1 MHDTF
6 DAIEFAL
13 YLRARWRV
21 VAICCASAL
30 VLAGVAGALLPKRY
44 TATATL
50 IIEPSAGMD
59 PRAAMAVSPVYLESL
74 KTYESYATSDTLFS
88 RALSEL
94 GLRRLYSNKS
104 VEALKRQVLSVSKP
118 ANTRIIDIS
127 ATLSD
132 PLEAK
137 RLAQFVAEQTVAL
150 NRSLEQHS
158 GDYTIQEAQDV
169 VERAEARLRNAVR
182 AGAAGSGAQSVEALS
197 ADLKNT
203 SELKYGVQSDL
214 ARSRTELAYLTSQ
227 QSTFKAGDGKT
238 GDEDR
243 AAGNAREIVAA
254 RARVQDL
261 EEQDKKL
268 EAAIAEKAARLERA
282 KPGRDSLDAEQRLA
296 TTDLE
301 NARTKLGELRAASAF
316 RGERLEVLDP
326 GIVPGKPSFPN
337 GPLIQLVAFA
347 VSLSASLLYLAAAF
361 GYSRALGARAERV
374 YSLR

>member
-1 MHDTF
+1 MPDTF

-21 VAICCASAL
+21 VAISCASAL
-30 VLAGVAGALLPKRY
+30 VLAGVASAAMPRRY

-88 RALSEL
+88 RALDEL
-94 GLRRLYSNKS
+94 GLHKRYSDKS

-118 ANTRIIDIS
+118 NNTRIIDIS

-158 GDYTIQEAQDV
+158 GDYTVQEAQDV
-169 VERAEARLRNAVR
+169 VERAEARLRDAVR
-182 AGAAGSGAQSVEALS
+182 AGAAGSGAQSVEALT

-203 SELKYGVQSDL
+203 TDLRYGVQSDL

-227 QSTFKAGDGKT
+227 PSTFKAGD
-238 GDEDR
+238 EDR
-243 AAGNAREIVAA
+243 ATGNAREIVAA

-261 EEQDKKL
+261 EEQNNKL
-268 EAAIAEKAARLERA
+268 ETAVAEKAARLERA
-282 KPGRDSLDAEQRLA
+282 KPRRDSLDAEQRLA

-347 VSLSASLLYLAAAF
+347 VSLSGSMLYLAAAF
-361 GYSRALGARAERV
+361 GYSRALASRAERV